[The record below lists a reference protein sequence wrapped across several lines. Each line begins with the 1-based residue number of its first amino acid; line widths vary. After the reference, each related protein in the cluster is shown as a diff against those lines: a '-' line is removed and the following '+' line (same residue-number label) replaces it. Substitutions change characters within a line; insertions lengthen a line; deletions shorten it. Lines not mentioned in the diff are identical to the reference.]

1 MNESRHGCKWRVRHI
16 RLYCSTSVST
26 YRTATRTACSPI
38 CQASSFSIRHPRC
51 HKQRTAVSVRV
62 VVVVVVVVTI
72 IIIIIIIIITIIIII
87 ITIIIIIITTTAAT
101 TTNTSTVR

>member
-62 VVVVVVVVTI
+62 VVVVVVT
-72 IIIIIIIIITIIIII
+72 IIIIIITIIIII